1 MPITLNDWYSMKNGR
16 SSFLPQL
23 PQDAKLVFCHQD
35 IQDNI
40 ESSIEKDFAR
50 KKPIKMLIHGD
61 WGVGKTHTIFHICW
75 WLNTHA
81 DDYPAYPV
89 VIEIGDISRKSRFD
103 EIVRPFL
110 DKLGLDFVNRLV
122 HSYLTKEPDISQA
135 LRSKGISSHIADAFN
150 KMLVTPPG
158 QPATQLVTQTFDY
171 LKGRK
176 TGGAGA
182 ANMGLGQPIEQSQ
195 EFVDILTAIGEMY
208 RAVSNGK
215 RIVFIADEAAR
226 LENVEID
233 QSVQNHWVTANKL
246 IFDDRNQSFGF
257 IYTVS
262 GKQQRELPRAIWEP
276 QIQNRLGQNV
286 FRLDTLATKDV
297 DSYLHNMLEEFID
310 WQKIAQ
316 LVSGGI
322 ITADLYDRGSYPFT
336 PEAKTRFLDYFNRA
350 QENAK
355 PRDISERLD
364 DLAFVALKRKER
376 VIDVAV
382 LDSKEM

>member
-1 MPITLNDWYSMKNGR
+1 MPITLNEWFSMKNGR

-23 PQDAKLVFCHQD
+23 PDDANLVFCHYD
-35 IQDNI
+35 LIHENI
-40 ESSIEKDFAR
+40 LSSIEKNFAR

-61 WGVGKTHTIFHICW
+61 WGVGKTHTTYHICW
-75 WLNTHA
+75 WLKENA
-81 DDYPAYPV
+81 QDYPAFPV

-110 DKLGLDFVNRLV
+110 DKLGIDFLIHLV
-122 HSYLTKEPDISQA
+122 HDYRGKEQNVSQA
-135 LRSKGISSHIADAFN
+135 LRAKGVASHIAEALN
-150 KMLVTPPG
+150 KMLLSSPG
-158 QPATQLVTQTFDY
+158 QAPVELVSQTFEY

-176 TGGAGA
+176 IAGA
-182 ANMGLGQPIEQSQ
+182 ASLGLGQPLEQSQ
-195 EFVDILTAIGEMY
+195 EFIDILSAIGEMY
-208 RAVSNGK
+208 QTVNGGT
-215 RIVFIADEAAR
+215 RILFIADEAAK
-226 LENVEID
+226 LENVEVD
-233 QSVQNHWVTANKL
+233 EAVQSHWVTANKL

-257 IYTVS
+257 VYTVS

-297 DSYLHNMLEEFID
+297 ESYLAKMLEAFID
-310 WQKIAQ
+310 WQRVDQ
-316 LVSGGI
+316 LA
-322 ITADLYDRGSYPFT
+322 ADGTIPVDQYDRPSYPFT
-336 PEAKTRFLDYFNRA
+336 SEAKGRFLDYFNRA

-376 VIDVAV
+376 IITAAV
-382 LDSKEM
+382 LESKDM